1 MKKSLFGY
9 GGTIKAIAKNCLQD
23 GIWDIYD
30 DKFSEISRDKFGN
43 NLLPISKFDPKKSE
57 LEIPSPGFPPYHEL
71 IKKSQNLISEYD
83 FFASKMPFSV
93 WISGTNGKT
102 TTTKMM
108 QHLLEDKGSVMG
120 GNVGTP
126 LAELD
131 TKAKIWIL
139 ETSSFTLHYTNL
151 AKPDIYVLLPIT
163 PDHLTWHGDMSS
175 YEAAKLKPL
184 GMMSEN
190 SVAILPEIYA
200 NTPTLAKVISYK
212 NEKDLAKF
220 CGVATNEIN
229 FKVPFLMDAL
239 LALAVQKII
248 FDRYDTALINKFVI
262 ENNKLEEF
270 KDKFGR
276 TWVNDT
282 KATNIDATIQ
292 ALKRYKDKN
301 LHLILGGDDKG
312 VDMMSLFEAIDATN
326 TKIYA
331 IGSNSDKLIK
341 LAEKFK
347 IPALKCEF
355 LEVAVKEIA
364 KNLKNDEI
372 ALLSPAAASLDQF
385 SSYAQRGDK
394 FKEFVANL

>member
-9 GGTIKAIAKNCLQD
+9 GGTIKAIAKNCLND

-30 DKFSEISRDKFGN
+30 DKFSEISKDQFGN
-43 NLLPISKFDPKKSE
+43 NLLPVSKFDPQKSK
-57 LEIPSPGFPPYHEL
+57 LEILSPGFPPYHEL
-71 IKKSQNLISEYD
+71 VKKSQNLISEYD

-108 QHLLEDKGSVMG
+108 QHLLEAKGSVMG

-190 SVAILPEIYA
+190 SVAIVPETYA
-200 NTPTLAKVISYK
+200 STPTLAKVISYK
-212 NEKDLAKF
+212 NEEDLAKF
-220 CGVATNEIN
+220 CGVDEDEIN

-248 FDRYDTALINKFVI
+248 FDKCDTNLLNKFVI

-270 KDKFGR
+270 SDKFGR

-312 VDMMSLFEAIDATN
+312 VDMTQLFEAIDAAN

-341 LAEKFK
+341 LADKFK
-347 IPALKCEF
+347 ITAIKCEF

-364 KNLKNDEI
+364 KNLRNDEI

-385 SSYAQRGDK
+385 SSYAERGDK